1 MLFILPEL
9 HRLYADIFFQQN
21 MYVFDGTFD
30 PDVEDS
36 VVPPSLC
43 ALIGMTMHGARFD
56 ADNAHDDVKLK
67 SVLSVSELM
76 MLNTK
81 QKDVGNKTPSS
92 KQYHARTRET
102 QLAIYI
108 SLMIYF

>member
-1 MLFILPEL
+1 
-9 HRLYADIFFQQN
+9 
-21 MYVFDGTFD
+21 
-30 PDVEDS
+30 
-36 VVPPSLC
+36 
-43 ALIGMTMHGARFD
+43 MTMHGARFD
-56 ADNAHDDVKLK
+56 ADNAYNDVELK

-76 MLNTK
+76 MFNTK